1 MRPAFA
7 TASFAAIALALP
19 AAPAAAQEP
28 WAQAG
33 ALTDADSQTGDEH
46 HRYDDHAI
54 RLEAGRRYRLS
65 VNSEAFDPVARLY
78 RAGEDE
84 PVAENDD
91 WGEGL
96 NSRISYAPPA
106 SGDYVLRVAGF
117 SADARG
123 AYTAEV
129 APLPPLPA
137 PISDPGTPTAV
148 TGTWS
153 LWQGRLAAGDPEQD
167 GKHYHDYLI
176 RVAAGQTRYITLDA
190 QGFDGL
196 IQVLRP
202 ADRDSEPLQ
211 TIDGDDDTGP
221 GTNPLLGFQP
231 DEAGD
236 YIVRVT
242 SFGEDATGAYR
253 LWISQ

>member
-1 MRPAFA
+1 MRSA
-7 TASFAAIALALP
+7 TASVAAIALALL
-19 AAPAAAQEP
+19 AAPALAQGPVWTVDGEL
-28 WAQAG
+28 A
-33 ALTDADSQTGDEH
+33 DSDSQTGDEH

-54 RLEAGRRYRLS
+54 RLEAGHRYRLS

-91 WGEGL
+91 SGESL
-96 NSRISYAPPA
+96 NSRISYAPEA
-106 SGDYVLRVAGF
+106 SGDYILRVTGF
-117 SADARG
+117 AADARG
-123 AYTAEV
+123 AYTAAA
-129 APLPPLPA
+129 APQPPLPA
-137 PISDPGTPTAV
+137 PISDPGTPTTV

-153 LWQGRLAAGDPEQD
+153 LWQGELAESDPDLD
-167 GKHYHDYLI
+167 GKHYRDYLI

-211 TIDGDDDTGP
+211 TIDADDDTGP
-221 GTNPLLGFQP
+221 GTNPLLGFQA

-242 SFGEDATGAYR
+242 SFGEGATGRYR